1 MTEKP
6 IAKTEE
12 GNDVRALISSEAYKK
27 EFQMALPKHITP
39 DRFIRIALTALTK
52 NPKLL
57 KCTKQSLFSC
67 LLDCSSMGIE
77 PDGRKAHLIPFENR
91 KTGQTICT
99 LIVDYKGLVD
109 ITRRSGEIGDIHADV
124 VCENDKFEYSHGT
137 NSKLI
142 HVPALTNRGKAIAAY
157 SFVTL
162 KDGSTTFEIM
172 NVEDVE
178 KIHVRSKAASS
189 GPWVTDWE
197 EMAKKTAFRR
207 HSKWLPVS
215 NERLNIALEKDYD
228 KFPEME
234 NIIAAPMIGL
244 KNDKART
251 QPVIDVEAGP
261 AEKQETE
268 RKAFAPSPSDLTK
281 TSETVMK
288 REIMVMII
296 DMAGD
301 NRNEIENALLAYTTS
316 INQTGTKVLGIRDI
330 NDILF
335 KGEWVQGTHEKLA
348 RAYKDKL
355 AGAA

>member
-178 KIHVRSKAASS
+178 KIHVRSKAANS
-189 GPWVTDWE
+189 GPWVTDWQ

-215 NERLNIALEKDYD
+215 NERLNIAMEKDYD

-244 KNDKART
+244 RNDKANKQ

-296 DMAGD
+296 AMAGD
-301 NRNEIENALLAYTTS
+301 DRTHIENALLAYTTHM
-316 INQTGTKVLGIRDI
+316 NQTGTKVLGIRDI

-348 RAYKDKL
+348 RAYLEKTGKK
-355 AGAA
+355 